1 MITLSAEGNGYNKS
15 SVPRA
20 NHQHYTE
27 MTLNE
32 TLFKDLLYSR
42 KFILD
47 RRYNIHMICLVVL
60 KKMKKMSVQMEIPLF
75 SQRQN
80 VKGWTGQKKMAILHE
95 APAWEKKEKEKSL
108 CYVPRTKE
116 PSKWG
121 GSLCEHEDHRS
132 RTKVK
137 ILKGL

>member
-1 MITLSAEGNGYNKS
+1 
-15 SVPRA
+15 
-20 NHQHYTE
+20 

-80 VKGWTGQKKMAILHE
+80 VKG
-95 APAWEKKEKEKSL
+95 
-108 CYVPRTKE
+108 
-116 PSKWG
+116 
-121 GSLCEHEDHRS
+121 
-132 RTKVK
+132 
-137 ILKGL
+137 